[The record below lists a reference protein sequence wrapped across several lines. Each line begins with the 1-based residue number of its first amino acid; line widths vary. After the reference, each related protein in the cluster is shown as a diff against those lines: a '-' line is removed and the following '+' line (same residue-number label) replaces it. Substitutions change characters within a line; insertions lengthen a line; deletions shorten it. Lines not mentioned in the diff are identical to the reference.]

1 MFSFAPSHREAQCYQ
16 LGLEKPLRASS
27 RSPATPASAT
37 SHHRHAVG
45 APGRTLGAS
54 GQSCTLYPA
63 HLPGGLSGLLQSRPL
78 PAFSDSK
85 VDILPRTFPPN
96 QSAWRRRLALWC
108 LTYMQNRAV
117 DVEGGL
123 LGMARTRREL
133 PHLLALCRRL
143 RIPRKLRPC
152 TTPNCQT
159 CSLKSPRND

>member
-1 MFSFAPSHREAQCYQ
+1 MFSFAPNHREAQCYQ
-16 LGLEKPLRASS
+16 LGREKPLRASS
-27 RSPATPASAT
+27 QSPATPASAT

-63 HLPGGLSGLLQSRPL
+63 HLPGGLSGLPQSRPL

-117 DVEGGL
+117 YVEGGASRDHKDET
-123 LGMARTRREL
+123 GTATPPCPVPTRQGPAEAEAMHHPEL
-133 PHLLALCRRL
+133 ANMFVEKP
-143 RIPRKLRPC
+143 KE
-152 TTPNCQT
+152 
-159 CSLKSPRND
+159 